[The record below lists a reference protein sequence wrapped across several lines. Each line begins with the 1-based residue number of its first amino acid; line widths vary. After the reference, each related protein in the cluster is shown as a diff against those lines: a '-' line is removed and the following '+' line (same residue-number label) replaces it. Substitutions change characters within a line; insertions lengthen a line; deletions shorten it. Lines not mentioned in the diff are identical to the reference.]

1 MVRSGILLIRITV
14 KSIEKRER
22 SRYTIIQISVF
33 EHSRD
38 TFYVS
43 DGISFSNLR
52 FENDVEM
59 YGAQTKSSLYRP
71 DQLFENDVEMYG
83 AQTLVY
89 QHQLVNQFENDV
101 EMYGAQTECNAPF
114 SSYEFENDV
123 EMYGAQTAGLTRLVP

>member
-59 YGAQTKSSLYRP
+59 YGAQTCCSVRRWIIW
-71 DQLFENDVEMYG
+71 FENDVEMYG
-83 AQTLVY
+83 AQTSEWCPVIDGM
-89 QHQLVNQFENDV
+89 FENDV
-101 EMYGAQTECNAPF
+101 EMYGAQTVIKVYAR
-114 SSYEFENDV
+114 SYRFENDV
-123 EMYGAQTAGLTRLVP
+123 EMYGAQTIQK